1 MIKLIFEIIKAL
13 ILGRDVKQVI
23 LSRIPQKFRWI
34 AGIALAV
41 ILAFLIGGIVVAV
54 MLASQSRY
62 IAAFFVGAPSV
73 AILVALIFAGVKV
86 WGIFKK

>member
-1 MIKLIFEIIKAL
+1 MFKLIFEIIKAL
-13 ILGRDVKQVI
+13 ILGRDVKAVI

-41 ILAFLIGGIVVAV
+41 ILAFLIGGIIVAGI
-54 MLASQSRY
+54 LISQRRY
-62 IAAFFVGAPSV
+62 IAAFFVGVPSV
-73 AILVALIFAGVKV
+73 AILAALIFAGVKV